1 MNSKQEALGLLDAL
15 NQLHQPKPKSQANS
29 LWDALSRLA
38 EQPAATPKAPFS
50 D

>member
-1 MNSKQEALGLLDAL
+1 MNSTQEALGLLDAL
-15 NQLHQPKPKSQANS
+15 SQLHQPAPKPQANS

-38 EQPAATPKAPFS
+38 EQPAATPKAPSS

>member
-1 MNSKQEALGLLDAL
+1 MNSNQEALGLLDAL
-15 NQLHQPKPKSQANS
+15 SQLHQSAPKSQATS

-38 EQPAATPKAPFS
+38 EQPAATPKAPSS